1 MEDKRGIKQERS
13 PSVKGSNAASDT
25 KTPPPMPYGTPS
37 PPRSPSKVSS
47 CRPRSPV
54 FEQGSPSGKAL
65 VIDLSSSSDEED
77 FIGDISCDFEFAQ
90 RFYGELNR
98 GFLGPTDDD
107 NIIILSDSDEEK
119 EEVHE
124 EKSSSL
130 EDAAASATVNLTST
144 TSIGDA
150 AAPAE
155 KSSTPAASPA
165 NVDEDPGAAP
175 NDSSDGLASGPK
187 MGKGS
192 YGGEEVDVP

>member
-1 MEDKRGIKQERS
+1 
-13 PSVKGSNAASDT
+13 
-25 KTPPPMPYGTPS
+25 
-37 PPRSPSKVSS
+37 
-47 CRPRSPV
+47 V

-77 FIGDISCDFEFAQ
+77 FIGGISCDFEFTQ

-98 GFLGPTDDD
+98 GFLGPAGDDK
-107 NIIILSDSDEEK
+107 IIILSDSDEEK

-130 EDAAASATVNLTST
+130 EDAAASATVNPTST

-150 AAPAE
+150 AAPVE

-165 NVDEDPGAAP
+165 DVDEDPRAVP
-175 NDSSDGLASGPK
+175 NDSSDGLAPGPK
-187 MGKGS
+187 MGKDSCGR
-192 YGGEEVDVP
+192 EEVDVP